1 MPVAVGV
8 PASLAVPLWLSVK
21 VIPAGKVP
29 EIEIVGTGYPLV
41 VMVKLL
47 TVDFVKV
54 SDEALVIK
62 GGIGAGFI
70 IKGR

>member
-21 VIPAGKVP
+21 VIPAGNVP

-41 VMVKLL
+41 VIVKLL
-47 TVDFVKV
+47 ALDFEKV
-54 SDEALVIK
+54 AEEALVI
-62 GGIGAGFI
+62 
-70 IKGR
+70 

>member
-1 MPVAVGV
+1 M
-8 PASLAVPLWLSVK
+8 SVK

-47 TVDFVKV
+47 ALDFVKV
-54 SDEALVIK
+54 ADEALVIRGDAITLSVK
-62 GGIGAGFI
+62 V
-70 IKGR
+70 

>member
-21 VIPAGKVP
+21 VIPAGNVP

-47 TVDFVKV
+47 ALDFVKV
-54 SDEALVIK
+54 ADEALVIRGDAITLSVK
-62 GGIGAGFI
+62 V
-70 IKGR
+70 

>member
-21 VIPAGKVP
+21 VIPAGSVP

-54 SDEALVIK
+54 ADEALVIRGDAITFSVK
-62 GGIGAGFI
+62 V
-70 IKGR
+70 